1 MRGECRRALVRY
13 SHEQLSPNA
22 TTVTSS
28 NGQNS
33 MLMDV
38 GMVIPFGYKCIIGDY
53 VNRRAT
59 DAKTHVLK
67 IFAGW
72 AEPVGAII
80 AAHHSRYCR
89 APYLRSPLE

>member
-1 MRGECRRALVRY
+1 MWGWLYLLGTSAL
-13 SHEQLSPNA
+13 SA
-22 TTVTSS
+22 
-28 NGQNS
+28 
-33 MLMDV
+33 D
-38 GMVIPFGYKCIIGDY
+38 DY

-80 AAHHSRYCR
+80 AATPAYCR
-89 APYLRSPLE
+89 APICDRPPLDRWSKGRVTLLGDAAHPVVPLWTRCKYGV